1 MEKHFLQMQAL
12 RTKEDERAACE
23 AIQNPNDYIDI
34 RRLLRRMKKMD
45 DMIEEIKALLQ
56 KVPGIRFGFLDVS
69 HVKDRGDRDSEIDI
83 VVLGGP
89 DLVEM
94 NDVISKAEDRLGRPL
109 LITSFTIREIQER
122 ITVKDEALLRKL
134 QGPKIMLLGDE
145 EEMKAT
151 LSVEG

>member
-45 DMIEEIKALLQ
+45 NMIEEIKALLQ

-69 HVKDRGDRDSEIDI
+69 LLKDRRDRYSEIDI

-94 NDVISKAEDRLGRPL
+94 NNVISKAEERLGRPFL
-109 LITSFTIREIQER
+109 VTSFTIREIQER
-122 ITVKDEALLRKL
+122 IRVKDEALVRTL

-151 LSVEG
+151 LSVDS